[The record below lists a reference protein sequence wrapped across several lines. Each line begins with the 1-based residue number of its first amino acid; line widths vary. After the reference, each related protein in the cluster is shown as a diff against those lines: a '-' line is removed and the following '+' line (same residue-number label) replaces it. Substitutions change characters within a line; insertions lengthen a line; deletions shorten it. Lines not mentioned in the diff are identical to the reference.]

1 MTRLERKIENAE
13 LCLGNAIMFKYGKRK
28 FLEQAVKKL
37 TEILMSDKYRDEL
50 DGIDKAGPPPD
61 GWKPGNDAL

>member
-1 MTRLERKIENAE
+1 MTRLERKIENVKFLLE
-13 LCLGNAIMFKYGKRK
+13 DAIMFKYGKRK

-61 GWKPGNDAL
+61 GWKPEEEA